1 MKKTIAMLCSIVIAF
16 NFTCAGAAERYTY
29 FSAAGRMSNK
39 LGDVVLSSH
48 AATGGVVL
56 ADASLFNKIISSS
69 NMVKYNEYTCY
80 GSDNSPE
87 TLTLGVARNDF
98 TNPSYRQCLQICVNN
113 QIAYIQSIGGIMTGY
128 TFESDGGRLNG
139 EALNISWD
147 VGETHHFARFELSE
161 YNRIAVGYYDLMY
174 TSNSTV
180 QNDIPYMNNS
190 FIVRYGDQS
199 D

>member
-1 MKKTIAMLCSIVIAF
+1 MKKIIAILCAMVIAF
-16 NFTCAGAAERYTY
+16 NFTCVCAAERYTY

-39 LGDVVLSSH
+39 LEDVTLSSH
-48 AATGGVVL
+48 AAPGGIIK

-69 NMVKYNEYTCY
+69 NIIKYNEYTCY
-80 GSDNSPE
+80 GSDYSPE

-113 QIAYIQSIGGIMTGY
+113 QIAYIQSIGGVMTGY
-128 TFESDGGRLNG
+128 SFESDGGGTGG

-147 VGETHHFARFELSE
+147 VGASHHFARFELAM

-174 TSNSTV
+174 TSSSTV

-190 FIVRYGDQS
+190 FVVRYEDQS
-199 D
+199 E